1 LLQNA
6 DWFFLMAPDSLRAPL
21 VVLATM
27 ATIIASQA
35 VITGAYSLTQQAI
48 ALGLMPRLV
57 IRQTCGPDRP
67 DLYARR
73 QLDVAFGRHL
83 PRPAFRSSSAMAA
96 AYGIAV
102 TGTMVVTTCLAFI
115 IAWKYWHWNPLGSAL
130 LIAPFLCLDLFFFGA
145 NILRVAEGGWVP
157 LLVAGIIGLIIITW
171 LKGRAVRERVAE
183 RGVALANWSRRWPRV
198 RR

>member
-57 IRQTCGPDRP
+57 IRQTSAAQIGQIYMPGVNWM
-67 DLYARR
+67 LLWA
-73 QLDVAFGRHL
+73 
-83 PRPAFRSSSAMAA
+83 SSASSLPSVPAA
-96 AYGIAV
+96 
-102 TGTMVVTTCLAFI
+102 
-115 IAWKYWHWNPLGSAL
+115 
-130 LIAPFLCLDLFFFGA
+130 
-145 NILRVAEGGWVP
+145 
-157 LLVAGIIGLIIITW
+157 
-171 LKGRAVRERVAE
+171 
-183 RGVALANWSRRWPRV
+183 RWPRPMALP
-198 RR
+198 